1 MHEHLCPQDALAQT
15 LVPAQEGDVLELDE
29 LWSFVGSKKDVVW
42 IWLVLCRR
50 TRQVVAWTW
59 GERDQVTC
67 EELWAKVPKPY
78 QGAFCYS
85 DLLAAYQ
92 AVLDQ
97 KHHQACAKQEGQT
110 NHIERFNLTL
120 RQRLARLVR
129 KTLSFSKSL
138 FMHILSIRLFLHS
151 YNHHKAQSYNSSPHT

>member
-1 MHEHLCPQDALAQT
+1 LAQT
-15 LVPAQEGDVLELDE
+15 LLPAGEGEVLELMSYGVS
-29 LWSFVGSKKDVVW
+29 WGARRTRW

-59 GERDQVTC
+59 GQRDQVTC
-67 EELWAKVPKPY
+67 EELG
-78 QGAFCYS
+78 QGAPSYKNAFCYS
-85 DLLAAYQ
+85 DLLVAYQ
-92 AVLDQ
+92 NVLERKQ
-97 KHHQACAKQEGQT
+97 HQACTKQEGQT

-120 RQRLARLVR
+120 RQRLGRLVR

-151 YNHHKAQSYNSSPHT
+151 YNQGQAQNYNASRAT